1 MKNGNIYKFS
11 FPLLRTHLGVPLG
24 NGGFGVL
31 VWGKEGQLNITV
43 SRNDFWD
50 HRIGRVKMVLTCKK
64 KLLTGKKPIVLKLAL
79 LTNILSACI
88 IFSINDYANI

>member
-64 KLLTGKKPIVLKLAL
+64 KVINRQKANSFEIG
-79 LTNILSACI
+79 
-88 IFSINDYANI
+88 SIDKYFKCMYYI